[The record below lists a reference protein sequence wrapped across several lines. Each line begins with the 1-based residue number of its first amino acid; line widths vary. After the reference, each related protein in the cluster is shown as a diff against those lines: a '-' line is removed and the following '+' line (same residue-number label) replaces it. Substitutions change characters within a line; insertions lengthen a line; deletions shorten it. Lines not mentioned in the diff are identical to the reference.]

1 MCSARLSPI
10 LERMRRRWL
19 RAALVVAAVLLLVRI
34 VAPLAIEGYLEH
46 RLEAR
51 SGVTAQ
57 IEDVDL
63 DVTSLSMFVEHL
75 RVRGGPQAAATFDLE
90 VPQIRVMIPWSQLLG
105 DEAIRP
111 TVWITAPE
119 LSIHE
124 LHATDRRG
132 EAPTLA
138 TLAGIAVDNGT
149 VHVEPFTGSNFGLTF
164 KHVEIGLEDTS
175 DAVMRS
181 SAGRARI
188 DADVRGGG
196 HVHAHGTVNFFEPT
210 KRWDLEID
218 VEALEVS
225 TLNGV
230 LRPVLGVDA
239 TSGTLDVQGR
249 LVATDK
255 LRGHLQPRFE
265 HLELITPG
273 DGSRRPM
280 TEAVFAE
287 MLRGTDGTMPIERPW
302 PPQGSGPLELQP
314 ADGLMR
320 DIIRRGYDRRLDDLD
335 GYFATIGGLEIDL
348 SDGLLQFTDIAI
360 FADHHTVPLPFFFTR
375 TMEVRIS
382 ADLLDPAEP
391 SAAGRDVPA
400 FKSVRLVEP
409 HLIFVEGPTDQLSQL
424 EFDPDWP
431 DKVSS
436 LPYPTETLEIVDG
449 RIDYFSWKDGPAAT
463 AFLDDVDFVLD
474 NMASSRDRPGRGAT
488 LHATARLMGQAP
500 LTMTLAYRPGAS
512 PADLGLALRVSGFD
526 LTVVDPLARSRFGV
540 DVATGRAALL
550 ADLDQT
556 DGTVSAFVDPQ
567 LTNLRLLDD
576 HAGTIQHPLRQLILG
591 RALRQRA
598 SDPVYVTRPA
608 PLGELPAAVVRR
620 LAQR

>member
-1 MCSARLSPI
+1 MRPA

-19 RAALVVAAVLLLVRI
+19 RAAIVVGTVLVVLRI
-34 VAPLAIEGYLEH
+34 VAPLAVEGYLEH
-46 RLEAR
+46 RLQAR
-51 SGVTAQ
+51 SGVTAD
-57 IEDVDL
+57 IGDVDL
-63 DVTSLSMFVEHL
+63 DITSATLLVEDL
-75 RVRGGPQAAATFDLE
+75 RVRGGPEAAATFDLE
-90 VPQIRVMIPWSQLLG
+90 VPRIRVMIPRSQLLS
-105 DEAIRP
+105 DDPIRP
-111 TVWITAPE
+111 KVWLTEPA
-119 LSIHE
+119 LSVHA
-124 LHATDRRG
+124 LHATERGG
-132 EAPTLA
+132 EAPSLA
-138 TLAGIAVDNGT
+138 AVAGLAVEDGT
-149 VHVEPFTGSNFGLTF
+149 VHIEPFAGSDFGLTF
-164 KHVEIGLEDTS
+164 EHVDIGLEDTS

-181 SAGRARI
+181 SAGQARI

-196 HVHAHGTVNFFEPT
+196 HVHAHGTVNFFDPT
-210 KRWDLEID
+210 TRWDLEID
-218 VEALEVS
+218 VEDLEVS

-239 TSGTLDVQGR
+239 SSGTLDVEGR
-249 LVATDK
+249 LVATNK
-255 LRGHLQPRFE
+255 LRGHLTPRFE
-265 HLELITPG
+265 HLELIAPG
-273 DGSRRPM
+273 ERSPRPM

-287 MLRGTDGTMPIERPW
+287 MLRGTDGTMPVERPW
-302 PPQGSGPLELQP
+302 PPESSGPIELHP

-348 SDGLLQFTDIAI
+348 GDGLMQFTDIAI
-360 FADHHTVPLPFFFTR
+360 FADHHVVPLPFFFTR

-382 ADLLDPAEP
+382 RDLLEP
-391 SAAGRDVPA
+391 DAPTRDVPA

-409 HLIFVEGPTDQLSQL
+409 HLMFVEGPTETLSQL

-463 AFLDDVDFVLD
+463 AFLDDVDFVID
-474 NMASSRDRPGRGAT
+474 HMASSRGRPGRGAT

-512 PADLGLALRVSGFD
+512 PADLGLTLRVSGFD
-526 LTVVDPLARSRFGV
+526 LTALDPLARSRFGV

-550 ADLDQT
+550 ADVDQT
-556 DGTVSAFVDPQ
+556 AGTVSAFVDPQ
-567 LTNLRLLDD
+567 LTDLRLLDD

-591 RALRQRA
+591 RALRRRA
-598 SDPVYVTRPA
+598 SDPVHVTQQA

-620 LAQR
+620 LAER